1 MPGFASP
8 EASPEPVWGEPRSV
22 IVSDELRELCAH
34 PLLARLL
41 AARGFAT
48 RAEALAFL
56 DPSYRAAMDPLEV
69 PGVDAAVERLGL
81 AAGRGESV
89 LVWGDFDADGQ
100 TATALLVLAL
110 RRVGLE
116 PAWYVPD
123 RVAESHGLS
132 RNVFAEAVRHRA
144 GLVVTCDCATGD
156 LAQIEALAHAG
167 VDTIVTDHHP
177 WAGLAEGRPHPA
189 RALVT
194 PRRLA
199 SDHPAT
205 HLSGVGAAY
214 VLAAE
219 LLASRGLAADDLLDL
234 VALGTIADVAPLIGE
249 NRHLAQRGLPRLNGG
264 RRLGIRALLEV
275 AGRRPSASRDAELAG
290 WVLAPRLNAFGRL
303 ARADRGVRL
312 LLTEDPDEA
321 RELAAE
327 ANALNLE
334 RQRLCDQV
342 VAMTRGWVES
352 VLGDDLPELGE
363 DGQPAPLPSGP
374 NGLAESSL
382 FLADPSWHPG
392 IVGLAASRLAEA
404 YRRPVALAAIGAESA
419 RVSMRSGA
427 PWADLSRAIAAIE
440 AEAELGFR
448 GGGHRGAA
456 GGSLPA
462 ARLGDLGRVF
472 ARAMA
477 AQAPP
482 EPLARRLTV
491 DAELSLAEL
500 TQDACAALT
509 RLHPFGPGNPPPT
522 LLVRGLRT
530 TEPPRPLGPSGRHF
544 KLSLVDDG
552 GVYASAVWWDVAAAR
567 LPRERF
573 DALAEIERSEFNGGA
588 EVRLVVR
595 AVRPAEPPPA
605 RPLEGIPLQE
615 ALL

>member
-1 MPGFASP
+1 MAGFAP
-8 EASPEPVWGEPRSV
+8 PEPVWGDAPPSA
-22 IVSDELRELCAH
+22 VSDDLRALCMH

-48 RAEALAFL
+48 RAEALAYL
-56 DPSYRAAMDPLEV
+56 DPACRAALDPREV
-69 PGVDAAVERLGL
+69 PGVEAAVERVRL
-81 AAGRGESV
+81 AAGRGERV

-100 TATALLVLAL
+100 TATAVLVLAL
-110 RRVGLE
+110 RRVGLD

-132 RNVFAEAVRHRA
+132 PNVFLEVARHGA
-144 GLVVTCDCATGD
+144 SLVVTCDCAVGD
-156 LAQIEALAHAG
+156 LARIEALAGAG

-177 WAGLAEGRPHPA
+177 WAGFGQGWPHPA
-189 RALVT
+189 CALVT

-199 SDHPAT
+199 GDHPAT

-214 VLAAE
+214 LLAAA
-219 LLASRGLAADDLLDL
+219 LLASYGQAADDLLDL
-234 VALGTIADVAPLIGE
+234 VALGTVADVAPLVGE

-264 RRLGIRALLEV
+264 DRLGIRALLEV
-275 AGRRPSASRDAELAG
+275 AGRRPTASRDGDLAG

-312 LLTEDPDEA
+312 LLTEDPAEA
-321 RELAAE
+321 RQLAVE
-327 ANALNLE
+327 ANLLNLE
-334 RQRLCDQV
+334 RQRRCDEV
-342 VAMTRGWVES
+342 VAMGRAWVES
-352 VLGDDLPELGE
+352 ALGGDLPELDE
-363 DGQPAPLPSGP
+363 DGRPTPLPGGP
-374 NGLAESSL
+374 NRLTESSL
-382 FLADPSWHPG
+382 LLADPGWHPG

-404 YRRPVALAAIGAESA
+404 YRRPVALAAVGGGSA

-440 AEAELGFR
+440 AETGLGFR

-462 ARLGDLGRVF
+462 DRLGGLARVF
-472 ARAMA
+472 ADAMA
-477 AQAPP
+477 EQAPP
-482 EPLARRLTV
+482 QPLGLRLAV

-500 TQDACAALT
+500 TAEACAALAH
-509 RLHPFGPGNPPPT
+509 LHPYGPGNPAPA

-530 TEPPRPLGPSGRHF
+530 TEPPRPLGLSGRHF
-544 KLSLVDDG
+544 KLRLVDG
-552 GVYASAVWWDVAAAR
+552 AGVYAGAVWWDTTPAR
-567 LPRERF
+567 LPRGTF
-573 DALAEIERSEFNGGA
+573 DALATIERSEFNGSS

-595 AVRPAEPPPA
+595 AVRPAGAVAPLREP
-605 RPLEGIPLQE
+605 